1 MDPLLLGTASAFGLA
16 ASAGLNTT
24 LPLLIV
30 GLLARF
36 GLITLGA
43 PFDALAGDV
52 ALGGLLLLAVLEF
65 VGDKVPGADSVV
77 EFVQWPLAAAAG
89 AILFAS
95 QTSVISSVSPQLA
108 ILVGVLTAGG
118 VHGLRTALRPLVTAT
133 TGGLLNPVQSLGE
146 DAAAVTLTGAALFFP
161 LLALLL
167 VLLLVGAAVGALVWM
182 GKRGIAFSRWVRSR
196 GPYAR
201 AS

>member
-1 MDPLLLGTASAFGLA
+1 MDPLLLGTATAFGLA

-95 QTSVISSVSPQLA
+95 QTSVVSSVSPQLA

-118 VHGLRTALRPLVTAT
+118 VHGLRTAVRPFFTAS

-167 VLLLVGAAVGALVWM
+167 VVLLVVGAATAAGWVGRRGVAL
-182 GKRGIAFSRWVRSR
+182 SRWMRSR
-196 GPYAR
+196 VALSR
-201 AS
+201 